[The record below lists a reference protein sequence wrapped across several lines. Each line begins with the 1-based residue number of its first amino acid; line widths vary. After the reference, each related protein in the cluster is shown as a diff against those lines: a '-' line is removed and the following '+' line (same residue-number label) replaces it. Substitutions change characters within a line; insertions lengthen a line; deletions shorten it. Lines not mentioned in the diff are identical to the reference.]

1 MGCTGNTPV
10 DIKED
15 IQDYDERYNF
25 YNFKSKRKVKNP
37 MPPSK
42 YNEEKENNYSSNNNN
57 INNDNNENK
66 SKNDDEDEDNKQ
78 KNKKNKNNN
87 NEENENSTENNNK
100 KYGDLYRNNKKN
112 PNEQN
117 KKKNPNVDIY
127 DLLNSDNS
135 DNNSSHGDNSKNK
148 KQNKQKKQRKDNINS
163 EDNNNNDND
172 NEYENYS
179 NTYTANNKDLFSEK
193 GKKIPKYE
201 TNNEKLKEI
210 EEEEEE
216 KNKNLKKSKING
228 ITIVENLEDYFPE
241 DITKEEIQ
249 NLVFEAFGD
258 SVVDDMSL
266 YIPGQTVTYEQAV
279 ELSIYIYNIIKNKK
293 NNNQKCLEDLNV
305 KIDLVPLNKKLI
317 KDKMFK
323 GKEPSDKQIEN
334 IYESYGGDSSEIKVL
349 TIEFQ

>member
-1 MGCTGNTPV
+1 M
-10 DIKED
+10 
-15 IQDYDERYNF
+15 
-25 YNFKSKRKVKNP
+25 
-37 MPPSK
+37 
-42 YNEEKENNYSSNNNN
+42 
-57 INNDNNENK
+57 
-66 SKNDDEDEDNKQ
+66 
-78 KNKKNKNNN
+78 
-87 NEENENSTENNNK
+87 
-100 KYGDLYRNNKKN
+100 
-112 PNEQN
+112 
-117 KKKNPNVDIY
+117 
-127 DLLNSDNS
+127 
-135 DNNSSHGDNSKNK
+135 
-148 KQNKQKKQRKDNINS
+148 
-163 EDNNNNDND
+163 
-172 NEYENYS
+172 
-179 NTYTANNKDLFSEK
+179 
-193 GKKIPKYE
+193 
-201 TNNEKLKEI
+201 
-210 EEEEEE
+210 
-216 KNKNLKKSKING
+216 
-228 ITIVENLEDYFPE
+228 ENLGDYFPE